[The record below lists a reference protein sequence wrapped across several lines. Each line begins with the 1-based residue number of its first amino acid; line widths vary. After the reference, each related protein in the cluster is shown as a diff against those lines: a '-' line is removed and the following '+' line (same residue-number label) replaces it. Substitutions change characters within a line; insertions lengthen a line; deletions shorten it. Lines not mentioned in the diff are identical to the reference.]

1 VALGSVTIKA
11 GHVQPV
17 WAGHPWVFAQAIER
31 VEGGVSAGDEV
42 QVLDGRGNPLGRGLY
57 SPGSAIPVR
66 LFTRDAS
73 RAIDRE
79 LFAERIEAALERR
92 RAFELP
98 SDETSG
104 FRVVHAEGDDLPGL
118 IVDRLGDVLAVQ
130 FGTVGMKRREAEILE
145 VLSRLMSPRAIVD
158 RTSQRTAELEGFK
171 AGSGVVRGAPV
182 ERFEFKERGLSFQIP
197 LALGQ
202 KTGFYF
208 DQRPLRERIEAL
220 SRGRRVLDA
229 YCFVGAIALSAARGG
244 AVEVEAVD
252 SSALSLEVA
261 GEAALANGLSGRVK
275 FERDDAQ
282 AALTRAGRSG
292 GFDLVICD
300 PPKFAPTRAAKQRAV
315 ESMRRL
321 SASGCRA
328 TRPGGLLVLC
338 SCSAAVG
345 LAELNRA
352 LALGARDVGTSARVL
367 ERVFQGP
374 DHPVPAAFAEGLY
387 LTTLIAEV
395 RPA

>member
-1 VALGSVTIKA
+1 MALGSVTIKA

-57 SPGSAIPVR
+57 SPSSAIPVR

-73 RAIDRE
+73 RPIDRE
-79 LFAERIEAALERR
+79 LFEQRIEAALERR
-92 RAFELP
+92 RAFDLP
-98 SDETSG
+98 SDETNG
-104 FRVVHAEGDDLPGL
+104 FRVVHAEGDELPGL
-118 IVDRLGDVLAVQ
+118 VVDKLGDVLAVQ
-130 FGTVGMKRREAEILE
+130 FGTVGMKRREAELLE

-158 RTSQRTAELEGFK
+158 RTSQRTGELEGFK
-171 AGSGVVRGAPV
+171 AGSGVVRGAAI
-182 ERFEFKERGLSFQIP
+182 ERFEFKERGLTFQVP
-197 LALGQ
+197 LTLGQ

-229 YCFVGAIALSAARGG
+229 YCYVGAIALSAARGG

-275 FERDDAQ
+275 FERGDAQ

-321 SASGCRA
+321 SAAGCRA

-352 LALGARDVGTSARVL
+352 LALGARDVGTSTRVL

-395 RPA
+395 RPS

>member
-1 VALGSVTIKA
+1 MALGSVTIKA

-57 SPGSAIPVR
+57 SPSSAIPVR

-73 RAIDRE
+73 RPIDRE
-79 LFAERIEAALERR
+79 LFEQRIEAALERR
-92 RAFELP
+92 RGFDLP
-98 SDETSG
+98 SDDTNG
-104 FRVVHAEGDDLPGL
+104 FRVVHAEGDELPGL
-118 IVDRLGDVLAVQ
+118 VVDKLGDVLAVQ

-171 AGSGVVRGAPV
+171 AGTGVVRGAPL
-182 ERFEFKERGLSFQIP
+182 ERFEFLERGLSFQVP

-208 DQRPLRERIEAL
+208 DQRPLRARIEAL

-229 YCFVGAIALSAARGG
+229 YCYVGAIALSAARGG

-275 FERDDAQ
+275 FERGDAQ

-321 SASGCRA
+321 SAAGCRA

-352 LALGARDVGTSARVL
+352 LALGSRDVGTSTRVL

-395 RPA
+395 RPS

>member
-1 VALGSVTIKA
+1 MALGSVTIKA

-42 QVLDGRGNPLGRGLY
+42 QVLDSRGNPLGRGLY
-57 SPGSAIPVR
+57 SPSSAIPVR

-73 RAIDRE
+73 RPIDRE
-79 LFAERIEAALERR
+79 LFEQRIEAALERR
-92 RAFELP
+92 RAFDLP
-98 SDETSG
+98 SDDTDG
-104 FRVVHAEGDDLPGL
+104 FRVVHAEGDELPGL
-118 IVDRLGDVLAVQ
+118 IVDKLGDVLAVQ
-130 FGTVGMKRREAEILE
+130 FGTVGTKRREGEILE
-145 VLSRLMSPRAIVD
+145 VLSRLISPRSIVD

-171 AGSGVVRGAPV
+171 AGSGVVRGAPL
-182 ERFEFKERGLSFQIP
+182 ERFEFKERGLSFQVP

-208 DQRPLRERIEAL
+208 DQRPLRERIEVL

-229 YCFVGAIALSAARGG
+229 YCYVGAIALSAARGG

-261 GEAALANGLSGRVK
+261 AEAALANGLSGRVK
-275 FERDDAQ
+275 FERGDAQ

-321 SASGCRA
+321 SAAGCRA

-395 RPA
+395 RPS